1 MKILKKLVLVTLLS
15 GMVGTV
21 LNGMDGPPVRRSER
35 LENIKIKEQQAA
47 EDGEAL
53 EKLLR
58 GKPSSTECSDWTNAR
73 FLSLAQK
80 QLDEQQEDLPDHIR

>member
-35 LENIKIKEQQAA
+35 LADREIAERKAA
-47 EDGEAL
+47 EDREAFT
-53 EKLLR
+53 KLLSD
-58 GKPSSTECSDWTNAR
+58 KPSSTECSYWR
-73 FLSLAQK
+73 KGFFLSLAQK
-80 QLDEQQEDLPDHIR
+80 QLDERQEDLPDHIR